1 MRKEATGERIGSALR
16 GLAEDLV
23 NERRQVLLLRRE
35 NKRLREEL
43 AQLGVVTE
51 PPDGSLAGVDSEGE
65 VVGQLDVCPHCG
77 QPIPEAGD
85 GGRHRGSAQPVPR

>member
-35 NKRLREEL
+35 NRRLREEL
-43 AQLGVVTE
+43 ARLGVVE
-51 PPDGSLAGVDSEGE
+51 GPPDAVLADVGSEEEVLGE
-65 VVGQLDVCPHCG
+65 LSVCPHCG
-77 QPIPEAGD
+77 QAVPDAGL
-85 GGRHRGSAQPVPR
+85 V

>member
-43 AQLGVVTE
+43 AQFGVAIE
-51 PPDGSLAGVDSEGE
+51 PPDGLLAEAGSEEEVLGE
-65 VVGQLDVCPHCG
+65 TPVCAHCG
-77 QPIPEAGD
+77 QALPAGEVAD
-85 GGRHRGSAQPVPR
+85 GHDGSAQPVSR

>member
-35 NKRLREEL
+35 NRRLREEL
-43 AQLGVVTE
+43 AQLGAVAAV
-51 PPDGSLAGVDSEGE
+51 PDGLIGDVNSEEDALGE
-65 VVGQLDVCPHCG
+65 PSVCPHCG
-77 QPIPEAGD
+77 QTLPEAGI
-85 GGRHRGSAQPVPR
+85 RNHVPTQPVSR